1 MKKEKKSL
9 PTDAELEILQIL
21 WQHKGAT
28 VREVYD
34 LISQRKKCAYTS
46 TLKIMQNMTAK
57 GLVKRTVRDQI
68 HTYEAAV
75 EESKVRN
82 SQLKDLIDR
91 FFKGSYSQLALHA
104 LGQSSKG
111 ENLDELLELVN
122 KFIIGKS
129 NCPDF

>member
-1 MKKEKKSL
+1 MKKDKKSL

-21 WQHKGAT
+21 WQQKKAT

-57 GLVKRTVRDQI
+57 GLVKRTVKDQV
-68 HTYEAAV
+68 HTYEAAL

-104 LGQSSKG
+104 LGQSSKE

-122 KFIIGKS
+122 KLKKHKK
-129 NCPDF
+129 

>member
-21 WQHKGAT
+21 WQQRVAT

-57 GLVKRTVRDQI
+57 GLVKRTVKDQV

-75 EESKVRN
+75 EESRVRN
-82 SQLKDLIDR
+82 SQVKELIDR
-91 FFKGSYSQLALHA
+91 FFKGSYSQLAMHA
-104 LGQSSKG
+104 LGQSSKE
-111 ENLDELLELVN
+111 ENLDELLDLV
-122 KFIIGKS
+122 KKLKK
-129 NCPDF
+129 DKK

>member
-1 MKKEKKSL
+1 MKKDKKNL

-21 WQHKGAT
+21 WQQKKAT

-57 GLVKRTVRDQI
+57 GLVKRTVKDQV
-68 HTYEAAV
+68 HTYEAAL

-104 LGQSSKG
+104 LGQSSKE

-122 KFIIGKS
+122 KLKKHKK
-129 NCPDF
+129 

>member
-1 MKKEKKSL
+1 MKKDKKSL

-21 WQHKGAT
+21 WRQKRAT

-57 GLVKRTVRDQI
+57 GLIKRTVKDQV

-75 EESKVRN
+75 EEARVRN
-82 SQLKDLIDR
+82 SQVKDLIDR

-104 LGQSSKG
+104 LGQSSKD
-111 ENLDELLELVN
+111 ENLEDLLALVN
-122 KFIIGKS
+122 KLKK
-129 NCPDF
+129 DKK

>member
-1 MKKEKKSL
+1 MKKDKKSL

-21 WQHKGAT
+21 WQQKKAT

-57 GLVKRTVRDQI
+57 GLVRRTVKDQV
-68 HTYEAAV
+68 HTYEAAL

-104 LGQSSKG
+104 LGQSSRE

-122 KFIIGKS
+122 KLKKHKK
-129 NCPDF
+129 

>member
-1 MKKEKKSL
+1 MRKSKKNL

-21 WQHKGAT
+21 WQKKRAT

-57 GLVKRTVRDQI
+57 GLVKRAVKDQV
-68 HTYEAAV
+68 HTYEAAL
-75 EESKVRN
+75 EEARVRN
-82 SQLKDLIDR
+82 SQVKDLIDR

-111 ENLDELLELVN
+111 DNLDELLELVN
-122 KFIIGKS
+122 KLKK
-129 NCPDF
+129 DKK

>member
-1 MKKEKKSL
+1 MKKDKKNL

-57 GLVKRTVRDQI
+57 GLVKRTVKDQI

-82 SQLKDLIDR
+82 SQVKDLIDR

-111 ENLDELLELVN
+111 ENLDVLLYVVN
-122 KFIIGKS
+122 KLKY
-129 NCPDF
+129 DH

>member
-1 MKKEKKSL
+1 MKKEKKSV

-57 GLVKRTVRDQI
+57 GLVRRTITDQV

-75 EESKVRN
+75 EEARVRN
-82 SQLKDLIDR
+82 SQVKELIDR
-91 FFKGSYSQLALHA
+91 FFRGSYSQLALHA
-104 LGQSSKG
+104 LGQSSK
-111 ENLDELLELVN
+111 EEDLDELLDLV
-122 KFIIGKS
+122 KKLKK
-129 NCPDF
+129 DKK

>member
-21 WQHKGAT
+21 WQQKRAT

-57 GLVKRTVRDQI
+57 GLVKRTVKDQV
-68 HTYEAAV
+68 HTYEAAL

-82 SQLKDLIDR
+82 SQLKELIDR

-104 LGQSSKG
+104 LGLSSRE
-111 ENLDELLELVN
+111 ENLDELLELV
-122 KFIIGKS
+122 KKLKKEKK
-129 NCPDF
+129 

>member
-1 MKKEKKSL
+1 MKKDKKNL

-21 WQHKGAT
+21 WQQKRAT

-57 GLVKRTVRDQI
+57 GLVKRTVKDQV
-68 HTYEAAV
+68 HTYEAAL

-104 LGQSSKG
+104 LGQSSKE

-122 KFIIGKS
+122 KLKKHKK
-129 NCPDF
+129 

>member
-1 MKKEKKSL
+1 MKKDKKSL

-21 WQHKGAT
+21 WQHKKAT

-57 GLVKRTVRDQI
+57 GLVKRTVKDQV
-68 HTYEAAV
+68 HTYEAAL

-104 LGQSSKG
+104 LGESSK
-111 ENLDELLELVN
+111 EDNLDELLELVN
-122 KFIIGKS
+122 KLKKHKK
-129 NCPDF
+129 

>member
-1 MKKEKKSL
+1 MKKDKKSL

-21 WQHKGAT
+21 WQQKRAT

-57 GLVKRTVRDQI
+57 GLVKRTVKDQV

-75 EESKVRN
+75 EEARVRN

-111 ENLDELLELVN
+111 ENLDELLELVT
-122 KFIIGKS
+122 KLKK
-129 NCPDF
+129 DKK

>member
-21 WQHKGAT
+21 WQRGRAT

-57 GLVKRTVRDQI
+57 GLVKRTVKDQV
-68 HTYEAAV
+68 HTYEPAV
-75 EESKVRN
+75 EEARVRN
-82 SQLKDLIDR
+82 SQVKELIDR
-91 FFKGSYSQLALHA
+91 FFKGSYSQLAMHA
-104 LGQSSKG
+104 LGQSSKE
-111 ENLDELLELVN
+111 ENLDELLDLV
-122 KFIIGKS
+122 KKLKK
-129 NCPDF
+129 DKK

>member
-1 MKKEKKSL
+1 MKKSKKNL

-21 WQHKGAT
+21 WRQKRAT

-57 GLVKRTVRDQI
+57 ELVRRTVKDQV

-75 EESKVRN
+75 QEARVRN
-82 SQLKDLIDR
+82 SQVRDLIDR

-104 LGQSSKG
+104 LGQSSGK
-111 ENLDELLELVN
+111 ENLDELLELAN
-122 KFIIGKS
+122 KLKK
-129 NCPDF
+129 DKK